1 LVGAGNQTRSEP
13 NIPLSVGADH
23 VQVSEQVGEKVRSP
37 LPKIFDRQQKYV
49 LLAAAAV
56 SSTCGLATE
65 LLLGTLSSYLVGN
78 QALSYGV
85 SVGVFL
91 AAMGIGAYLSSFI
104 ADDPDDSDN
113 PDLRASQAKDFSD
126 ADINLNTANQSS
138 NPATPELDNIANS
151 AGNLN
156 QALNN
161 ESNQE
166 ITIAPQPE
174 SINRAEIITIDIA
187 KGTKQK
193 RSQLLK
199 AFVLIELALAPLC
212 AVLPLALFGLFVAD
226 APVWLGLVLVALIL
240 GTLAGLEV
248 PLITRLLEQDEG
260 VKDSLSKVLALDYFG
275 ALVGSLLFPL
285 VLLPWMGL
293 FPAAAVIGT
302 LPALI
307 VAAVGLFFPTLRNWG
322 KVGLAMAIALCI
334 FAPFTVIIG
343 DRLENSMYEAPIA
356 ARIQSPYQRIVLTR
370 KSQDVRLFL
379 DGDLQFSAVDEYRY
393 HEALVHPAMSA
404 IAAPKRVLL
413 LGAGDGMALREIL
426 KWQSVEQVVLIELDQ
441 AVVNLAQQH
450 PFLTRL
456 NQGSFADRRVEVI
469 FADAFVAIPRLTE
482 TFDVIIADFPDPD
495 QEILAKL
502 YAAGFYRRLL
512 PKLAPNGVFVTQAS
526 SPFFAPRVM
535 ACIATTL
542 ESIGLTAQPYTIDV
556 PSFGPWGFVLAS
568 RRAIVPE
575 DLRLGVATKFLTEQ
589 MLASLFNLPGD
600 VRSTP
605 VEINKLSHPVIVKY
619 EADARWVSY

>member
-1 LVGAGNQTRSEP
+1 
-13 NIPLSVGADH
+13 
-23 VQVSEQVGEKVRSP
+23 VQVSEQSIGQEVGRSP

-91 AAMGIGAYLSSFI
+91 AAMGIGAYLSGFI
-104 ADDPDDSDN
+104 GDDQVDDQEINS
-113 PDLRASQAKDFSD
+113 LDFNVD
-126 ADINLNTANQSS
+126 ADADLNSITK
-138 NPATPELDNIANS
+138 PIDRFDIATPELGSGLENVADRS
-151 AGNLN
+151 LDRTSKGN
-156 QALNN
+156 
-161 ESNQE
+161 
-166 ITIAPQPE
+166 
-174 SINRAEIITIDIA
+174 
-187 KGTKQK
+187 KQT

-199 AFVLIELALAPLC
+199 AFILIELALAPLC
-212 AVLPLALFGLFVAD
+212 ALLPLVLFGLFVAD
-226 APVWLGLVLVALIL
+226 APVWLGLVLVALLL

-275 ALVGSLLFPL
+275 ALIGSLLFPL
-285 VLLPWMGL
+285 VLLPWIGM
-293 FPAAAVIGT
+293 FPAAAVIGA

-307 VAAVGLFFPTLRNWG
+307 VAAVGLFFPSLRNWG
-322 KVGLAMAIALCI
+322 KVGLAVAIALCI
-334 FAPFTVIIG
+334 FAPFTVLIG

-356 ARIQSPYQRIVLTR
+356 ARLQSPYQRIVLTR

-379 DGDLQFSAVDEYRY
+379 DGDLQFSAIDEYRY

-404 IAAPKRVLL
+404 SRNPKSVLL

-426 KWQSVEQVVLIELDQ
+426 KWQSVDRVVLIELDQ
-441 AVVNLAQQH
+441 AVVNLAQRH

-456 NQGSFADRRVEVI
+456 NHDSFADPRVEVI
-469 FADAFVAIPRLTE
+469 FADAFVTAPKLAA

-502 YAAGFYRRLL
+502 YSAGFYRRLL
-512 PKLAPNGVFVTQAS
+512 PKLSPNGVFVTQAS
-526 SPFFAPRVM
+526 SPFFAPKVM
-535 ACIATTL
+535 SCIATTL
-542 ESIGLTAQPYTIDV
+542 ESIGLTAQPYSIDV

-568 RRAIVPE
+568 RQAIAPTG
-575 DLRLGVATKFLTEQ
+575 LKLAIAPQLKFLTEP
-589 MLASLFNLPGD
+589 MLPSLFNLPGD
-600 VRSTP
+600 LRSAP
-605 VEINKLSHPVIVKY
+605 VEVNKLSRPVIVQY

>member
-1 LVGAGNQTRSEP
+1 
-13 NIPLSVGADH
+13 
-23 VQVSEQVGEKVRSP
+23 VQVSESVGEKVRSP

-104 ADDPDDSDN
+104 ADDPDNSEN

-151 AGNLN
+151 ASNLN
-156 QALNN
+156 QALNK
-161 ESNQE
+161 E
-166 ITIAPQPE
+166 ITIAPQSDQSASVDRP
-174 SINRAEIITIDIA
+174 EIITIDIA

-212 AVLPLALFGLFVAD
+212 ALLPLALFGLFVAD

-322 KVGLAMAIALCI
+322 KVGLAVAIALCI
-334 FAPFTVIIG
+334 LAPFTVIIG

-404 IAAPKRVLL
+404 IAAPKQVLL

-426 KWQSVEQVVLIELDQ
+426 KWQSVERVVLIELDQ
-441 AVVNLAQQH
+441 AVVNLARQH

-469 FADAFVAIPRLTE
+469 FADAFVAVPKLMG

-542 ESIGLTAQPYTIDV
+542 ESIGLIAQPYTIDV

-568 RRAIVPE
+568 RRAIDPQ
-575 DLRLGVATKFLTEQ
+575 DLRLGVATKFLTDS

-605 VEINKLSHPVIVKY
+605 VEVNKLSHPVIVKY

>member
-1 LVGAGNQTRSEP
+1 
-13 NIPLSVGADH
+13 
-23 VQVSEQVGEKVRSP
+23 
-37 LPKIFDRQQKYV
+37 
-49 LLAAAAV
+49 
-56 SSTCGLATE
+56 
-65 LLLGTLSSYLVGN
+65 
-78 QALSYGV
+78 
-85 SVGVFL
+85 
-91 AAMGIGAYLSSFI
+91 
-104 ADDPDDSDN
+104 
-113 PDLRASQAKDFSD
+113 
-126 ADINLNTANQSS
+126 
-138 NPATPELDNIANS
+138 
-151 AGNLN
+151 
-156 QALNN
+156 
-161 ESNQE
+161 
-166 ITIAPQPE
+166 
-174 SINRAEIITIDIA
+174 
-187 KGTKQK
+187 
-193 RSQLLK
+193 
-199 AFVLIELALAPLC
+199 VLIELALAPLC
-212 AVLPLALFGLFVAD
+212 ALLPLALFGLFVAD

-275 ALVGSLLFPL
+275 ALVGSLLFPIGITALDGIISGGGGDRYVACFDCGGSGL
-285 VLLPWMGL
+285 VLSHTQELGQGG
-293 FPAAAVIGT
+293 FSG
-302 LPALI
+302 
-307 VAAVGLFFPTLRNWG
+307 GDR
-322 KVGLAMAIALCI
+322 LCI
-334 FAPFTVIIG
+334 LAPFTVIIG

-404 IAAPKRVLL
+404 IAAPKQVLL

-426 KWQSVEQVVLIELDQ
+426 KWQSVERVVLIELDQ
-441 AVVNLAQQH
+441 AVVNLARQH

-469 FADAFVAIPRLTE
+469 FADAFVAVPKLMG

-542 ESIGLTAQPYTIDV
+542 ESIGLIAQPYTIDV
-556 PSFGPWGFVLAS
+556 PSFWSLGIRIGIAAGDRPTGF
-568 RRAIVPE
+568 
-575 DLRLGVATKFLTEQ
+575 K
-589 MLASLFNLPGD
+589 
-600 VRSTP
+600 VRSC
-605 VEINKLSHPVIVKY
+605 N
-619 EADARWVSY
+619 